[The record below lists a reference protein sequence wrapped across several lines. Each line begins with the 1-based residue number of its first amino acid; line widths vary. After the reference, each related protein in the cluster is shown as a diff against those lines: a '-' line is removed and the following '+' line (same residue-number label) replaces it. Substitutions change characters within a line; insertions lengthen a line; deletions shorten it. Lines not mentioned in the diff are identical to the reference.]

1 VHVEGTRRD
10 DVSETKELMTPSEVG
25 KALRVDSKTVTRWAE
40 RGLIRS
46 IKTPGGHVRLYAA
59 DVEAIV
65 NGETDEDN
73 DAPASEYWNDKN

>member
-1 VHVEGTRRD
+1 
-10 DVSETKELMTPSEVG
+10 MTPSEVG
-25 KALRVDSKTVTRWAE
+25 KALKVDAKTVTRWAE

-65 NGETDEDN
+65 NGETGE
-73 DAPASEYWNDKN
+73 